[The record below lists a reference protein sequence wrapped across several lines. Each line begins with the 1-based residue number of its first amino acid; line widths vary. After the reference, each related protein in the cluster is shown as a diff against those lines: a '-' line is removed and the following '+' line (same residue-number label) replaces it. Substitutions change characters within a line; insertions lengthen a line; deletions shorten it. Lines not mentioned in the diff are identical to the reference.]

1 MKIRA
6 ILSALLLA
14 ATGVAQAADY
24 PTRPV
29 SIVVPFPA
37 GGSTDNIARI
47 IGNKLSEKLGQPFPV
62 ENRPGATG
70 AIGAAQVKRAAPD
83 GYTVLVSSL
92 AVFVVNPYLQ
102 KALQYDPTKDF
113 DLITVAVQAPNVLV
127 AGPAA
132 KQSGSLKDVVDYM
145 KKSPDDAT
153 FATSGNGSS
162 DHLTAELFW
171 QETGT
176 KGINV
181 PYKGGAPAISDLLG
195 GQVQYSFQNINV
207 VISHIKAGKLKALA
221 VTGNKR
227 SPLLPEVPT
236 MEEAGVKN
244 VVVYSWQAVA
254 APKGIP
260 AEARAKLHK
269 GIVEA
274 LNDPKVKPGL
284 LDVGF
289 EIVGNTPEEFEK
301 FQNEELA
308 RWKKVIETAHI
319 TAS

>member
-1 MKIRA
+1 MKIKT
-6 ILSALLLA
+6 ILGALLLA
-14 ATGVAQAADY
+14 ATGVAHAADY
-24 PTRPV
+24 PARPV
-29 SIVVPFPA
+29 TVIVPFPA
-37 GGSTDNIARI
+37 GGSTDNIGRI
-47 IGNKLSEKLGQPFPV
+47 ISNKLSLQLGQPFPV

-83 GYTVLVSSL
+83 GYTMLVSSL

-102 KALQYDPTKDF
+102 KTLQYDPTKDF

-132 KQSGSLKDVVDYM
+132 PKSASVQEVVDYM
-145 KKSPDDAT
+145 KQSPDEAS

-207 VISHIKAGKLKALA
+207 VIPHIKAGKLKALA
-221 VTGNKR
+221 VTGAQR

-236 MEEAGVKN
+236 MKEAGVNN
-244 VVVYSWQAVA
+244 VVVNSWQAVA
-254 APKGIP
+254 APKGLP
-260 AEARAKLHK
+260 ADVRAKLHD
-269 GIVEA
+269 GVVAAINA
-274 LNDPKVKPGL
+274 PDVKPTL
-284 LDVGF
+284 LSQGF

-301 FQNEELA
+301 FQTEELA
-308 RWKKVIETAHI
+308 RWKKVIETANI
-319 TAS
+319 ASN

>member
-1 MKIRA
+1 MKIKA
-6 ILSALLLA
+6 ILGALLIA
-14 ATGVAQAADY
+14 ATGVAHAADY

-29 SIVVPFPA
+29 TVVVPFPA
-37 GGSTDNIARI
+37 GGSTDNIGRI
-47 IGNKLSEKLGQPFPV
+47 ISNKLSQQLGQPFPV

-83 GYTVLVSSL
+83 GYTMLVSSL
-92 AVFVVNPYLQ
+92 AVFVVNPHLQ
-102 KALQYDPTKDF
+102 KTLQYDPTKDF

-132 KQSGSLKDVVDYM
+132 PKSASVQDVVDYM
-145 KKSPDDAT
+145 KKSPDEAS

-176 KGINV
+176 KGINI

-207 VISHIKAGKLKALA
+207 VIPHIKAGKLKALA
-221 VTGNKR
+221 VTSAQR

-236 MEEAGVKN
+236 MKEAGVGN
-244 VVVYSWQAVA
+244 VVVNSWQAVA
-254 APKGIP
+254 APKGLP
-260 AEARAKLHK
+260 ADVRAKLHE
-269 GIVEA
+269 GVVAAINA
-274 LNDPKVKPGL
+274 PDVKPTL
-284 LDVGF
+284 LSQGF

-301 FQNEELA
+301 FQTEELA
-308 RWKKVIETAHI
+308 RWKKVIETANI
-319 TAS
+319 ASN